1 MATHCPTH
9 STSYITENGHSGRH
23 VIILAWMYAEM
34 VKEMD
39 SENEIGV
46 NKEVKVRSAVEASV
60 EIGGK
65 DGSRRRQE

>member
-1 MATHCPTH
+1 
-9 STSYITENGHSGRH
+9 
-23 VIILAWMYAEM
+23 M

-65 DGSRRRQE
+65 DGSQRR